1 MNSRRMLNLDGKRCR
16 DTNVRKTQ
24 NKGIEIVV
32 RKKDI
37 QVPRKTVAVPPQVS
51 KLLRIFCNEVKATL
65 NEKFLALY
73 VSGSLGMGDF
83 SKHQSDIDF
92 LALIANSIGPAKGKR
107 LQAVHDKLRVTK
119 FGDRLEGEYV
129 LISALGVEG
138 TEGPVARCEEGV
150 LLVDVPSKLSAENI
164 LDIRQNA
171 IVIYGPNPKSIV
183 PYVSQQSVKDT
194 TQDYLKELNNK
205 LKRSQS
211 RDLKWLSSGVLNTC
225 RTLYTLKT
233 GKITSK
239 SAGAKWA
246 LKTLSQKWRP
256 LIKRS
261 LAVRYGNYQED
272 DKAFIATALPRFAAY
287 ASDYYLKR

>member
-1 MNSRRMLNLDGKRCR
+1 M
-16 DTNVRKTQ
+16 VR
-24 NKGIEIVV
+24 N
-32 RKKDI
+32 KDI

-51 KLLRIFCNEVKATL
+51 KLLRIFCSEVKATL

-73 VSGSLGMGDF
+73 VFGSLGMGDF

-107 LQAVHDKLRVTK
+107 LQRVHDKLRVTK

-129 LISALGVEG
+129 LISALGVEE

-171 IVIYGPNPKSIV
+171 IVIYGPNPESIV
-183 PYVSQQSVKDT
+183 PYVSQQSVKKAA
-194 TQDYLKELNNK
+194 QEYLKELNNE
-205 LKRSQS
+205 LKRSKS
-211 RDLKWLSSGVLNTC
+211 RDLKWLSSGALNTC

-233 GKITSK
+233 GKIASK

-272 DKAFIATALPRFAAY
+272 DKAFAAATLPRFAAY